1 MRRLVNEVNK
11 VNDNKYYYYYDKYN
25 YYYAYISYSMSHSI
39 LINSSAPMRTSMLQ
53 IVGLIPPPT
62 VPTPMTFSVQP

>member
-11 VNDNKYYYYYDKYN
+11 VNDNKYYDYDN
-25 YYYAYISYSMSHSI
+25 YYYYYISYSMSHSI

>member
-11 VNDNKYYYYYDKYN
+11 VNDNKYYYDNYNN

-62 VPTPMTFSVQP
+62 VPTPMIFSVQP

>member
-11 VNDNKYYYYYDKYN
+11 VNDNKYYYDNYN
-25 YYYAYISYSMSHSI
+25 YYYYAYISYSMSHSI